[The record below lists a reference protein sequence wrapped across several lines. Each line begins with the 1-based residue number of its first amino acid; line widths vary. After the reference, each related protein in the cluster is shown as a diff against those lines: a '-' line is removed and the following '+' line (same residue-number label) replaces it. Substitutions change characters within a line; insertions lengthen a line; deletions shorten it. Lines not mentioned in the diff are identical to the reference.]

1 MARMTGGQ
9 AVVRSLEAEGLNVVF
24 GIPGAHNLH
33 IYDALLDCPGVRH
46 ILTRHEQGAAFMAD
60 GYARASGRI
69 GVCLTVTGPGV
80 TNTFTADNSYIN
92 ITSTHSEWYGFI
104 A

>member
-24 GIPGAHNLH
+24 GIPGAYSLEL
-33 IYDALLDCPGVRH
+33 YDALLDCPGIRH

-60 GYARASGRI
+60 GYARASGKI
-69 GVCLTVTGPGV
+69 GVCMTVNGPGV
-80 TNTFTADNSYIN
+80 TNAFTAIALGADYRN
-92 ITSTHSEWYGFI
+92 IR
-104 A
+104 